1 MDTSLD
7 RGQDNAHETKHN
19 HLQSDEPA
27 PVPQDAQAVLER
39 PRDEEGRASV
49 VDRKGKELELTCR
62 CHFSSASVS

>member
-7 RGQDNAHETKHN
+7 RGQDHAHKSKHN
-19 HLQSDEPA
+19 DRQSDEEPA

-49 VDRKGKELELTCR
+49 VDRKGKET
-62 CHFSSASVS
+62 